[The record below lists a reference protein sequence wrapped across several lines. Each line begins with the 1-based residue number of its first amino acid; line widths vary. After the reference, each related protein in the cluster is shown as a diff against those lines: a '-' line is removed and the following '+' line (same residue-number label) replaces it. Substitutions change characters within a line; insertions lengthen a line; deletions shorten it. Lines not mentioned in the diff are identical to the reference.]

1 MCEQVGEDKVCVSKL
16 CVNKLAGGGGRNK
29 LCEDKLVRTRCV

>member
-1 MCEQVGEDKVCVSKL
+1 MCEQVVREQSVCKMCDDKLYVC
-16 CVNKLAGGGGRNK
+16 K